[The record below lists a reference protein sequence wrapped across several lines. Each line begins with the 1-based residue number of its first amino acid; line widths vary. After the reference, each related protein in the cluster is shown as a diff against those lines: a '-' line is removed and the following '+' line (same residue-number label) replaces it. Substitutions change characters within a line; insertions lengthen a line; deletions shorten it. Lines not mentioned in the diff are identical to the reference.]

1 MVTSLILTAVGL
13 LAAVLAFMGRES
25 WEWPTKIY
33 RGLLVIGW
41 TPLWCR
47 WGFFLAPDLLTVWCL
62 ATLLLFLFLCARWGS
77 IYPHRSMVALL
88 LVPVFLSLW
97 LAPMPGIWPAV
108 ALLDA
113 VLVLLAVVDLMSIA
127 RAEQFAIERRV
138 GLTASLGKNHPASLT
153 LLNRDARDQTVWVR
167 DGLPAGLDAQ
177 PDEFCVP
184 LPAKSRSTL
193 QYQLRPQRR
202 GEFFLNQSHLRV
214 RSRWGFWQRTLQLD
228 CPSRVNVYPDM
239 KQLGEYDIL
248 ARTNRLSLMGVRR
261 TRRIGQDN
269 EFERLRDF
277 TRDDN
282 YKHIDWRSTA
292 RRQKLT
298 VRDFQANQSQRV
310 IFLVDCGRMMTGE
323 AKGVSLLDHALNAA
337 LLLSF
342 VALRRGDQVG
352 MMCFSDV
359 IHSFVPPKGG
369 SDQTNRLLH
378 AAFNRFPRMVES
390 RYDEAFVHLASHA
403 RKRALV
409 VLITNV
415 VDEVN
420 ATQIRQ
426 RMATINGKHLPMAV
440 LLRDHSLFDAA
451 DSVEEEFHRDPHAID
466 DRRLF
471 HAAAA
476 AEMLTWR
483 RHVLADLQA
492 SGTLLVDAFPEDLT
506 APLVNRYLEA
516 KARHLL

>member
-1 MVTSLILTAVGL
+1 MTPVWLLFAL
-13 LAAVLAFMGRES
+13 LAALLLLARFGAVFPHR
-25 WEWPTKIY
+25 P
-33 RGLLVIGW
+33 LVI
-41 TPLWCR
+41 L
-47 WGFFLAPDLLTVWCL
+47 LA
-62 ATLLLFLFLCARWGS
+62 
-77 IYPHRSMVALL
+77 
-88 LVPVFLSLW
+88 VPVFLSLW
-97 LAPMPGIWPAV
+97 MIFLPGVWPAV
-108 ALLDA
+108 AVMDTAL
-113 VLVLLAVVDLMSIA
+113 VLVALADLFSLG
-127 RAEQFAIERRV
+127 RAKQFSAERHV
-138 GLTASLGKNHPASLT
+138 GLTASLGKPHPVSLT
-153 LLNRDARDQTVWVR
+153 VSNRDARDQPVWVR
-167 DGLPAGLDAQ
+167 DGVPEGLATEPQ
-177 PDEFCVP
+177 EFCVD

-193 QYQLRPQRR
+193 RYELMPHRR
-202 GEFFLNQSHLRV
+202 GEFFLEGVHLRV
-214 RSRWGFWQRTLQLD
+214 RSRWGFWQRTLRID
-228 CPSRVNVYPDM
+228 ESGGAGRSRVNVYPDM
-239 KQLGEYDIL
+239 KQLGEFEIL

-269 EFERLRDF
+269 EFERLRDY

-282 YKHIDWRSTA
+282 FKHIDWRSTA

-323 AKGVSLLDHALNAA
+323 ARGASLLDHALNAA
-337 LLLSF
+337 LLMSF

-352 MMCFSDV
+352 MMCFSDS
-359 IHSFVPPKGG
+359 IHSFVPPRGG
-369 SDQTNRLLH
+369 RDQTNRLLH

-420 ATQIRQ
+420 ATAIRD
-426 RMATINGKHLPMAV
+426 RMRTVAGRHLPMAV
-440 LLRDHSLFDAA
+440 LLRDHGLFDAA
-451 DSVEEEFHRDPHAID
+451 ESVEEEFARSPREAGAAID
-466 DRRLF
+466 DQRLF
-471 HAAAA
+471 RAAAA

-483 RHVLADLQA
+483 RHVLADLEA
-492 SGTLLVDAFPEDLT
+492 GGALLVDAFPEDLT